1 MIVTYVCETVWLKC
15 IQTASSYTG
24 KILQDE
30 DIRHTASY
38 LVTKGTRAPTRGSVD
53 PSDESFFIED
63 CLYSSSLPL

>member
-1 MIVTYVCETVWLKC
+1 MYVKLYGISAYKRDHH
-15 IQTASSYTG
+15 IQVNFTIY
-24 KILQDE
+24 E

-53 PSDESFFIED
+53 PSDESFFIEH